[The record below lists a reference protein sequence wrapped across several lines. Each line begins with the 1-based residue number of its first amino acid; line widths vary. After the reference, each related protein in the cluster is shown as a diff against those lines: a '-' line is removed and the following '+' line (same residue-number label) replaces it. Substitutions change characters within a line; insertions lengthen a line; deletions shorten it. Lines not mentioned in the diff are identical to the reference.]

1 MATTDTS
8 SGQRQFPCRQCGANL
23 VFEPGQTCLKCP
35 YCQTEN
41 EIAVAAAPVE
51 ELDFYAA
58 LSDRSAAGATQE
70 IITVKC
76 TNCGAES
83 TLSPDVTSDRCPFCG
98 AAIVAEGSS
107 TKQIRPRSLLPFYV
121 KREQAM
127 SSFRGWIKSL
137 WFAPSELIRY
147 AEAGGLKGVYL
158 PYWTYDSQTDSQY
171 SGERGDDYQE
181 TETYTAY
188 ENGQPVTRT
197 RTVTRT
203 RWWPVSG
210 RVANSF
216 DDVLVLASHSLPAK
230 YIEELEPWD
239 LKNLVPYGDEFLAG
253 FVAESYQVD
262 LQAGFERA
270 KEIMAG
276 TIEQSIRADIGGDHQ
291 RIHSV
296 DTRYFEITFKHIL
309 LPVWISAYRYREK
322 TYRFMVNARSGE
334 VCGERPWSGWK
345 IALAVMMGLI
355 LIGVIVW
362 LVNNR

>member
-1 MATTDTS
+1 MHTDRTMGETPMPPS
-8 SGQRQFPCRQCGANL
+8 SGQRQFPCKQCGANL

-41 EIAVAAAPVE
+41 EIPIAAAPVE

-58 LSDRSAAGATQE
+58 LADRSSAGATQE

-98 AAIVAEGSS
+98 AAIVAQGTS
-107 TKQIRPRSLLPFYV
+107 TKQIKPRSLLPFYV

-127 SSFRGWIKSL
+127 GSFRQWIKSL
-137 WFAPSELIRY
+137 WFAPSELIKY

-158 PYWTYDSQTDSQY
+158 PYWTYDSETDSHY
-171 SGERGDDYQE
+171 SGERGDDYQA

-188 ENGQPVTRT
+188 ENGQSVTRT

-210 RVANSF
+210 RVQNSF
-216 DDVLVLASHSLPAK
+216 DDVLVLASHSLPQK

-239 LKNLVPYGDEFLAG
+239 LGNLVPYGDEFLAG

-262 LQAGFERA
+262 LEQGFERA

-276 TIEQSIRADIGGDHQ
+276 TIEATIRADIGGDHQ

-296 DTRYFEITFKHIL
+296 DTRYFEI
-309 LPVWISAYRYREK
+309 
-322 TYRFMVNARSGE
+322 
-334 VCGERPWSGWK
+334 
-345 IALAVMMGLI
+345 
-355 LIGVIVW
+355 
-362 LVNNR
+362 